1 MLGHRPQSQSLGPY
15 AHHNSSRSFCNS
27 TPNDLN
33 DCFTLLS
40 GLRSSRCSQAPC
52 GMPITPLPSITSGSI
67 TPLYIPTDYLTL
79 DFWCASTQRQK
90 SLFRQN
96 TSGEPPPPQIWRL
109 GQKYIL
115 PPALLG
121 CPWFSST
128 IIVPRGSNSWFWA
141 TRAIKD
147 ELGRAI
153 ETHTSP
159 RVTG

>member
-96 TSGEPPPPQIWRL
+96 TSGEPPPPPDL
-109 GQKYIL
+109 E
-115 PPALLG
+115 A
-121 CPWFSST
+121 
-128 IIVPRGSNSWFWA
+128 
-141 TRAIKD
+141 RAEIYFTARPSRMPMVFIYYNCTK
-147 ELGRAI
+147 RQ
-153 ETHTSP
+153 
-159 RVTG
+159 